1 MFLDLQIACQSD
13 AQKQTSVNQFVK
25 EDVSTLPPSH
35 RATLPLFDTSPAA
48 CCGPGVRGA
57 FGKHPWGIKGV
68 AHLWSALQWHLSQPR
83 QPKNSGAE
91 CVRAGGKQSV

>member
-13 AQKQTSVNQFVK
+13 AQKQTSAQFVK

-68 AHLWSALQWHLSQPR
+68 AHLRSTLQWHLFQPR